1 MTERESLR
9 NEIEKVIS
17 ENPGIHFREIQRRSG
32 AAIGQ
37 LEYHLYQLEK
47 MDKISIK
54 KDGKLKRYFLIEDT
68 GFNERKLLYFLRNSI
83 SKDILFHLMENEY
96 SPVDQFINGRRSRRE
111 KVQILIGEMVE
122 QGILHLQPDGGR
134 DIIFLNDPE
143 KVKRVLKRFRESF
156 LDSMSSNIL
165 SLLD

>member
-9 NEIEKVIS
+9 NEIERVIS
-17 ENPGIHFREIQRRSG
+17 DNPGIHFREIQRRSG

-68 GFNERKLLYFLRNSI
+68 GFSERRLLYFLRNSI
-83 SKDILFHLMENEY
+83 SKEILFHLMENEY
-96 SPVDQFINGRRSRRE
+96 SPVDMFVNGRRARRE
-111 KVQILIGEMVE
+111 KVQSLIDEMVE
-122 QGILHLQPDGGR
+122 QGILHLQPDNGR
-134 DIIFLNDPE
+134 NIVFLNDPE
-143 KVKRVLKRFRESF
+143 KVKQVLRRFRESF

>member
-9 NEIEKVIS
+9 NEIERVIS

-37 LEYHLYQLEK
+37 LEYHLYQLER
-47 MDKISIK
+47 MEKISIK

-68 GFNERKLLYFLRNSI
+68 GFNERKLLYYLRNSI
-83 SKDILFHLMENEY
+83 SKDILFYLMENEY
-96 SPVDQFINGRRSRRE
+96 SAVDNFLNGRKSRKE
-111 KVQILIGEMVE
+111 KVKALIDDMIQ
-122 QGILHLQPDGGR
+122 QGILHLQSDGGEN
-134 DIIFLNDPE
+134 IVFLNDPE
-143 KVKRVLKRFRESF
+143 KVKKVLRRFRESF